1 MRPAAKSPDALKQR
15 LIAAA
20 AFVATFALLYGL
32 LSGRDT
38 SDLEF
43 GAAEDDRG
51 YYLTDATL
59 TEMAPDGK
67 PRVVV
72 HARSIEQQLSDQ
84 SVQLSDVQL
93 DYTAQQTG
101 QWQVTADRGRMP
113 PDRSAV
119 LLAGDVRVTGTE
131 ERGSAVITTDEL
143 EYDTRANFV
152 QTAQPVTVRFGS
164 HELRGRGMRVDLN
177 AGTLKLE
184 SSVNGRFTP

>member
-1 MRPAAKSPDALKQR
+1 MRPAVKSPDALKQR

-20 AFVATFALLYGL
+20 ASVAAFALLYGL
-32 LSGRDT
+32 LSGRDA
-38 SDLEF
+38 SDFES
-43 GAAEDDRG
+43 GPAEEARG

-59 TEMAPDGK
+59 TEMGQDGR
-67 PRVVV
+67 PRVIV

-84 SVQLSDVQL
+84 SVQLADVQL

-101 QWQVTADRGRMP
+101 QWKVTAERGRMP
-113 PDRSAV
+113 PDHSAM

-164 HELRGRGMRVDLN
+164 HELRGRGMRADLN
-177 AGTLKLE
+177 AGTLQLE

>member
-1 MRPAAKSPDALKQR
+1 MRPAAASPDALKQR

-20 AFVATFALLYGL
+20 AFAAACLLLYGL

-38 SDLEF
+38 SDLES
-43 GAAEDDRG
+43 GSAEEERG

-59 TEMAPDGK
+59 TEMGQDGM
-67 PRVVV
+67 PRVVL
-72 HARSIEQQLSDQ
+72 HAQSIEQQLSDQ
-84 SVQLSDVQL
+84 SVQLADVRL

-101 QWQVTADRGRMP
+101 QWKVTADRGRMP
-113 PDRSAV
+113 PDHSAI
-119 LLAGDVRVTGTE
+119 LLAGDVRITGTE
-131 ERGSAVITTDEL
+131 EHGSAVITTDEL
-143 EYDTRANFV
+143 AYDTRANIV

-184 SSVNGRFTP
+184 SSVNGRFAP